1 MVAERHHD
9 FVEFLEGDEAAAVTD
24 FVVVDRICQFGNFRS
39 ERSITVA
46 ELATFNTFR

>member
-9 FVEFLEGDEAAAVTD
+9 FVEFLEGDKAAAVTD
-24 FVVVDRICQFGNFRS
+24 FVVIDGICQLGNFRS

-46 ELATFNTFR
+46 ELATFDTFR